1 MVDFK
6 NLQTKLSSVWSDV
19 VPELRECNSFFR
31 RRRWFTAAPQFSDT
45 LRLSRQKFLK
55 PASVPDISVCEPF
68 EINVNHPDSNSVV
81 LERSAEHRPLIIGHR
96 GYCAVA
102 PENTLPSFLLA
113 LNAGA
118 DLVELDYHETKDGVP
133 LVIHDDTLDRTTD
146 ARKRWRRRR
155 IRVAG
160 RTAAEIQTLDAG
172 NWFDKKFAGARTPL
186 LAEALDLIG
195 WCGGLTV
202 IEHKSGDSETLARLL
217 RERNAVHKVVVIS
230 FDWAFL
236 LQIHRREPD
245 LLLGA
250 LGRPE
255 RMTDGRKP
263 SRLSR
268 KLDARW
274 LEELQKTGARLAVW
288 NRQVPEPA
296 IRLAHEQGLNVWVYT
311 VDETRV
317 ARRLTGIGVD
327 GIITNRPL
335 QIRRALSK

>member
-1 MVDFK
+1 MLCQRAGNSIFFPAVAAVASAAKF
-6 NLQTKLSSVWSDV
+6 SGA
-19 VPELRECNSFFR
+19 PEASL
-31 RRRWFTAAPQFSDT
+31 
-45 LRLSRQKFLK
+45 QKFLK
-55 PASVPDISVCEPF
+55 PLQVPDISGCHPPGP
-68 EINVNHPDSNSVV
+68 IVNRYNSNSPTLKLV
-81 LERSAEHRPLIIGHR
+81 AESRPLIIGHR
-96 GYCAVA
+96 GYCALA

-146 ARKRWRRRR
+146 ARKRWSRRR

-186 LAEALDLIG
+186 LAEALDLIC
-195 WCGGLTV
+195 WCGGHTV
-202 IEHKSGDSETLARLL
+202 IEHKSGDPETLARLL
-217 RERNAVHKVVVIS
+217 RERNAIDKVVVIS
-230 FDWAFL
+230 FDWEFL
-236 LQIHRREPD
+236 QEIHTLEPD

-255 RMTDGRKP
+255 RLTNGRRP
-263 SRLSR
+263 ARLVR
-268 KLDARW
+268 TLDARW
-274 LEELQKTGARLAVW
+274 LEELRKTGAKLAVW

-296 IRLAHEQGLNVWVYT
+296 IRLAHEQGLKVWVYT
-311 VDETRV
+311 VNETRV
-317 ARRLTGIGVD
+317 AKRLTGIGVD

-335 QIRRALSK
+335 QIRHAFSARPKK